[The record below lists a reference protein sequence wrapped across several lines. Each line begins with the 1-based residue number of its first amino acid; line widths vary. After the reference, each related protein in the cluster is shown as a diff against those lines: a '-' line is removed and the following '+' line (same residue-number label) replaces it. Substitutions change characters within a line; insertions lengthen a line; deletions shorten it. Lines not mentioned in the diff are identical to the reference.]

1 MKRTVS
7 LFFYIFLCFTL
18 LSVTSCGSDDNTP
31 TDTTVKEGSNLMCRI
46 NGVAYFFRILDSKN
60 STLEITWDRINGAT
74 CVSSSCVRYSGN
86 LVVPSNITY
95 NGVYYTVTKV
105 DDYAF
110 YGSSSL
116 VSVTLPSTIKELGS
130 ELFTNCGNLTGVVL
144 NNGLTKIGS
153 RAFANCPALAS
164 VPLTSNLVVIGD
176 EAFEN
181 CQNLTSLTIPESVDS
196 IGYGAFSGCKGLRSL
211 SLNNNITAISDNMFY
226 GCSGLTEVEIPSK
239 VTTIG
244 AHAFDGCSSVA
255 TLKLG
260 SSLTSIGMAAFGN
273 CNNISVIYSYNL
285 VPPICNVNGVFSIY
299 SATLRVYN
307 TSINAYKSATE
318 WSNFGTIKGL

>member
-1 MKRTVS
+1 MKKTVS
-7 LFFYIFLCFTL
+7 LLFYTFLCLAFL
-18 LSVTSCGSDDNTP
+18 LVTSCGSDDNTP

-46 NGVAYFFRILDSKN
+46 NGTRYFFRILDSSN
-60 STLEITWDRINGAT
+60 NTLEITWDRIDGAT

-86 LVVPSNITY
+86 LVIPSKITY
-95 NGVYYTVTKV
+95 NGVTYTVTKV

-110 YGSSSL
+110 YGSTSL
-116 VSVTLPSTIKELGS
+116 VSVTFPSTIKELGS
-130 ELFTNCGNLTGVVL
+130 ELFTNCGNLTSVVL

-153 RAFANCPALAS
+153 RAFANCTALTS
-164 VPLTSNLVVIGD
+164 VPLTSYLEIIGD

-181 CQNLTSLTIPESVDS
+181 CQNLISLTIPESVDS
-196 IGYGAFSGCKGLRSL
+196 IGYGAFSGCKGLKSL
-211 SLNNNITAISDNMFY
+211 TLNNSIIAISDNLFY

-273 CNNISVIYSYNL
+273 CNNISIIYSYNL
-285 VPPICNVNGVFSIY
+285 VPPTCDVNGVFSIY
-299 SATLRVYN
+299 TGTLRVYN
-307 TSINAYKSATE
+307 TSISAYKSATE
-318 WSNFGTIKGL
+318 WSNFGTVKGL